1 MPPIKPNQVDKTK
14 FIPEFVF
21 EAFNE
26 LIVKHSIQGVS
37 RITLKEVEKLIKSKI
52 EDGRKIETWW
62 LNVEDAYEQ
71 NGWEVLFHKPGYN
84 ETDEAY
90 YSFKGQT

>member
-1 MPPIKPNQVDKTK
+1 MIRKKLCPQSNQIRLIK
-14 FIPEFVF
+14 
-21 EAFNE
+21 
-26 LIVKHSIQGVS
+26 
-37 RITLKEVEKLIKSKI
+37 LKEVEKLIKSKI

-62 LNVEDAYEQ
+62 LNVEDAYEE
-71 NGWEVLFHKPGYN
+71 NGWEVLFHRPGYN